1 MKKIIILLV
10 ACVVTGTAFAY
21 DPNARVL
28 KAFKETFSA
37 AENIHWQE
45 YTDYYSVSF
54 SYSGIRSKIQYDMEG
69 NILGST
75 RYYQPTLLP
84 LHIYTKL
91 KNSHSSK
98 ELFGVTEVTVG
109 DDVVY
114 FVKMQDTRN
123 WITLK
128 VDASGNSSVYEKY
141 RKG

>member
-1 MKKIIILLV
+1 MKKIIILLL
-10 ACVVTGTAFAY
+10 ACVVTSTAFAY
-21 DPNARVL
+21 EPNARVM
-28 KAFKETFSA
+28 KAFKETFTA
-37 AENIHWQE
+37 AEDIRWQE

-75 RYYQPTLLP
+75 RYYQPALLP
-84 LHIYTKL
+84 LHIYSKL
-91 KNSHSSK
+91 KNVNSSK

-109 DDVVY
+109 DEVVY
-114 FVKMQDTRN
+114 FVKMQDARN